1 MFNPDLRF
9 QRFTDITPAA
19 LEKLGVRGLLVDIDN
34 TISYFKG
41 ERLFDGVQKTL
52 NDLSQSGVS
61 IIIFSN
67 GKFERIQKFM
77 KDNALNHT
85 FIAPALKPLS
95 LKIGA
100 VKEKLGLN
108 RSEIAVVGDQ
118 VFTDMAFGVF
128 CGVKKIYV
136 EPTLLETGSFFKF
149 KRSLEKIIKKGWK
162 GVK

>member
-77 KDNALNHT
+77 KDNALNYT
-85 FIAPALKPLS
+85 FIAPALKPLTFK
-95 LKIGA
+95 LGA
-100 VKEKLGLN
+100 TKKLGLKKG
-108 RSEIAVVGDQ
+108 EIAVVGDQ

-128 CGVKKIYV
+128 CGVKKIYI
-136 EPTLLETGSFFKF
+136 EPTLLETGRFFKF
-149 KRSLEKIIKKGWK
+149 KRAMEKIIKKGWK